1 MCYRWQHK
9 DAYTEVNYVIT
20 NGKKRWIPHE
30 KHTSEGATLAND
42 GNRKLIKF
50 QMDHLLLP
58 PAASSQQFF
67 ASNFKW
73 SIDLLVDSAAGVC
86 YYFIRCKHSEIWS
99 FLKRKSNRL
108 VWPFC
113 SMSSASLEASI
124 SSFDVIR
131 WVIQC
136 DNLNLM
142 SQIAIYKHTD
152 FVVWRFFLSIVYLI
166 GSWNC
171 SSQRYGHANMKWRNQ
186 N

>member
-1 MCYRWQHK
+1 MSAHIFSLCVCVAFVITEFLSFAQKIARKQMCHRWQHK

-124 SSFDVIR
+124 SSFDVILR
-131 WVIQC
+131 HT
-136 DNLNLM
+136 M
-142 SQIAIYKHTD
+142 SHSVRQSQFNVTD
-152 FVVWRFFLSIVYLI
+152 CYL
-166 GSWNC
+166 
-171 SSQRYGHANMKWRNQ
+171 
-186 N
+186 